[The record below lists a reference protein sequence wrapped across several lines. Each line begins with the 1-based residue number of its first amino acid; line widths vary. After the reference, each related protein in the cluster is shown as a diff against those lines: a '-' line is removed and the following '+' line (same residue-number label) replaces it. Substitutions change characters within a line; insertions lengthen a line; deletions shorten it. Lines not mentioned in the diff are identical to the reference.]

1 MDDPSG
7 PATLD
12 SGASW
17 ASISHTFGP
26 LTFDLRSASGAGRS
40 SSGVGV
46 SRSGPGWAT
55 RIGFTSMVDATSTLG
70 GALQS
75 RFGDG
80 LDGARLS
87 AVSFENTRLIGAW
100 QLSSSFE
107 TAAVSVDRIDVGGL
121 WTSAWSL
128 SAQHRFA
135 GGDLGFTVAQPRRA
149 EGGSISFSGPV
160 EITRTGSLIYEQRI
174 AGLTPSGRETD
185 FETAWRRALDGS
197 TTVEAAAA
205 LSLEPN
211 HVASADAATALW
223 VSLRRL
229 W

>member
-1 MDDPSG
+1 
-7 PATLD
+7 
-12 SGASW
+12 
-17 ASISHTFGP
+17 
-26 LTFDLRSASGAGRS
+26 
-40 SSGVGV
+40 
-46 SRSGPGWAT
+46 
-55 RIGFTSMVDATSTLG
+55 SMADANSTLG
-70 GALQS
+70 GTLQS

-87 AVSFENTRLIGAW
+87 AVSFETTRVVGAW

-107 TAAVSVDRIDVGGL
+107 AAAVAVDRINVGGL

-160 EITRTGSLIYEQRI
+160 EVTKTGALIYEQRI

-185 FETAWRRALDGS
+185 LETVWRRALDSS
-197 TTVEAAAA
+197 TTIEAAGA
-205 LSLEPN
+205 LSLQPN
-211 HVASADAATALW
+211 HVADAPAATALW
-223 VSLRRL
+223 VSLRHL